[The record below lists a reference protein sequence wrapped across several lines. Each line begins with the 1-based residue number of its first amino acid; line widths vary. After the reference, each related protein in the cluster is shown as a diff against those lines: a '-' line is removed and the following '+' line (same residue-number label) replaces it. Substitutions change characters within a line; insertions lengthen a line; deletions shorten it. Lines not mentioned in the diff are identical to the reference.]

1 MTQITAL
8 SFGER
13 KETQMEKFNG
23 IIIDGKIY
31 EAVKCKAHEHSGCRN
46 CCFYVQHG
54 CYAPKLLCRVFEG
67 GTTNKYIFRYSPELT
82 DKLNKK

>member
-1 MTQITAL
+1 
-8 SFGER
+8 
-13 KETQMEKFNG
+13 MEKING

-31 EAVKCKAHEHSGCRN
+31 EAVKYRANEHSGCRN

-67 GTTNKYIFRYSPELT
+67 GTTNKYTFRYSRQLT
-82 DKLNKK
+82 DKLNPNNNQQ